1 MHMTIARFCLPRRW
15 AFPSAQNDN
24 VADADF
30 SAGSLDSSGCGESRL
45 PPFTSILIWSVLAIA
60 GWGSLAAA
68 IRWL

>member
-1 MHMTIARFCLPRRW
+1 
-15 AFPSAQNDN
+15 